1 MITSKQL
8 AITVLALATTLST
21 QTSSVAAQSPT
32 IVSASVS
39 AVPVP
44 PAPVPPAPVP
54 PAPVTPAPVPPAP
67 VTPAPVPPA
76 PVPPAPV
83 PPAPVPPA
91 PVTDSWAPP
100 TAPPAP
106 APAPVPPAPVP
117 PAPVSSAPTP
127 APVKPT
133 EPEKPFHSE
142 HYSRARGLGI
152 FHKGHA
158 YVGVLGGDTFDATGM
173 ATSSTGAV
181 LAFEGVFLGMPSL
194 YGNMHGIEGFAS
206 IRTGPTDVNVGFGFP
221 VTFFNIGRGQ
231 PLSLR
236 LGGSFGVGIG
246 NQQAFGYIR
255 GRGALVVIPDR
266 LDLEASA
273 QWTPPS
279 ASSAFG
285 DAVGD
290 FDTRTLR
297 AAAWYRYGKGSA
309 GRFIEIYAE
318 YFERTRTVTA
328 TAANPTPMVDRTDDV
343 AGLGLGVGITL
354 F

>member
-1 MITSKQL
+1 MMTSKK
-8 AITVLALATTLST
+8 IVLAMFALVATMQIAVAT
-21 QTSSVAAQSPT
+21 VAAQPSAPSTPPT
-32 IVSASVS
+32 
-39 AVPVP
+39 PVP
-44 PAPVPPAPVP
+44 PTPVTNGSASTAVAPMPVTP
-54 PAPVTPAPVPPAP
+54 VPVTPAPVEPAPVVPAPVEPAPVPPPP
-67 VTPAPVPPA
+67 VTPAP
-76 PVPPAPV
+76 
-83 PPAPVPPA
+83 
-91 PVTDSWAPP
+91 
-100 TAPPAP
+100 
-106 APAPVPPAPVP
+106 
-117 PAPVSSAPTP
+117 
-127 APVKPT
+127 APVKPA
-133 EPEKPFHSE
+133 EPDKPFHSE
-142 HYSRARGLGI
+142 LYSRARGLGI

-255 GRGALVVIPDR
+255 GRGAVVVIPDR

-273 QWTPPS
+273 QWTPSS
-279 ASSAFG
+279 ASNAFG

-297 AAAWYRYGKGSA
+297 ATAWYRYGKGKA
-309 GRFIEIYAE
+309 GRFIELYVE
-318 YFERTRTVTA
+318 YFERTRIVSATV
-328 TAANPTPMVDRTDDV
+328 ANPTPMVDRTDDV
-343 AGLGLGVGITL
+343 AGLGLGLGITL

>member
-100 TAPPAP
+100 TAPP

>member
-1 MITSKQL
+1 
-8 AITVLALATTLST
+8 
-21 QTSSVAAQSPT
+21 
-32 IVSASVS
+32 
-39 AVPVP
+39 
-44 PAPVPPAPVP
+44 
-54 PAPVTPAPVPPAP
+54 VTPAPQA
-67 VTPAPVPPA
+67 TPAA
-76 PVPPAPV
+76 
-83 PPAPVPPA
+83 
-91 PVTDSWAPP
+91 
-100 TAPPAP
+100 
-106 APAPVPPAPVP
+106 
-117 PAPVSSAPTP
+117 TP
-127 APVKPT
+127 APVKPA
-133 EPEKPFHSE
+133 EPDKPFRSE
-142 HYSRARGLGI
+142 LYSRARGLGI

-158 YVGVLGGDTFDATGM
+158 YVGVLSGDTFDATGM

-206 IRTGPTDVNVGFGFP
+206 IRTGPTDLNVGFGFP
-221 VTFFNIGRGQ
+221 VTFLNIGHGQ

-246 NQQAFGYIR
+246 NQQAFAYIR

-273 QWTPPS
+273 QWTPSS
-279 ASSAFG
+279 ASNAFG

-309 GRFIEIYAE
+309 GRFIEVYVE
-318 YFERTRTVTA
+318 YFERARIVTA
-328 TAANPTPMVDRTDDV
+328 TAANPTPMVDRTADV
-343 AGLGLGVGITL
+343 AGLGLGLGISL